1 MASTPN
7 RRLELHDLLES
18 ICPNCYFSPPANK
31 QLKYP
36 CITYNRANNTTLY
49 ADNKPYLIETRY
61 IVTVIDQDPDSEIVP
76 EIEKLSKC
84 TFDRHY
90 ESDNLN
96 HDVFT
101 LYY

>member
-1 MASTPN
+1 MGSTVE
-7 RRLELHDLLES
+7 RRFELHDLLLS

-31 QLKYP
+31 KMEYP
-36 CITYNRANNTTLY
+36 CIKYDRVNNKIQY
-49 ADNKPYLIETRY
+49 ATNNPYIITTRY
-61 IVTVIDQDPDSEIVP
+61 SLTVIDPDPDSEIVP
-76 EIEKLSKC
+76 EIEKLPMC

-101 LYY
+101 IYY